1 MLQGSVGKFLE
12 CFYCNKITF
21 GEFSGDS
28 SEFILNSDFFFY
40 VADDVINLAVFPLIT
55 TYFPVMWFFDFLL
68 M

>member
-28 SEFILNSDFFFY
+28 SEFILNSDFF
-40 VADDVINLAVFPLIT
+40 LCGR
-55 TYFPVMWFFDFLL
+55 
-68 M
+68 